1 MEVMEEEAKAIE
13 MKVKQIMIM
22 ETNNT
27 TNTMIINFKEE
38 KEDEVDTIQI
48 LIR

>member
-13 MKVKQIMIM
+13 MKAEQIMNV
-22 ETNNT
+22 ETSNT

-38 KEDEVDTIQI
+38 EKDDVATIQI